1 MATEFELISEDFDEE
16 LRVIRDLVDGTSVR
30 QTRAAPRAR
39 VALANSAT
47 LLLAATF
54 EEFVRQMAVACARLT
69 VAKAKSVRHLPDR
82 LVDTAWRT
90 TMKRLGE
97 IRLRLNTG
105 EAAINTSLADAR
117 REFDT
122 VYAFCTGDLDQE
134 IFGRVVQNENNM
146 RPDEINRIFRRCG
159 LKDIVRQTASDEK
172 ILTFFSEDE
181 PDRACQKLRA
191 TLNDFF
197 ERRNR
202 IAHSLNP
209 QSSSSPGQIGR
220 DVEVFSSVGKALCQ
234 ALEAETLDGKD
245 ARQAQ

>member
-1 MATEFELISEDFDEE
+1 MATEFALISEDFDEE
-16 LRVIRDLVDGTSVR
+16 LRVIQDLSDGALLG

-54 EEFVRQMAVACARLT
+54 EEFVRQMAVACARIR
-69 VAKAKSVRHLPDR
+69 VAKAKSVLHLPDR

-90 TMKRLGE
+90 TMKKLGE
-97 IRLRLNTG
+97 IRLRVNTG
-105 EAAINTSLADAR
+105 QAAINTSLADAR

-122 VYAFCTGDLDQE
+122 VYAFCTGDLDQD
-134 IFGRVVQNENNM
+134 IFGQVVQNENNM

-159 LKDIVRQTASDEK
+159 LKDIVRQIASDEK
-172 ILTFFSEDE
+172 FLAFLSEDE

-191 TLNDFF
+191 VLEDFF

-209 QSSSSPGQIGR
+209 QFSSSPGQIRR

-234 ALEAETLDGKD
+234 ALEAKTLDGEH
-245 ARQAQ
+245 AEQAQ